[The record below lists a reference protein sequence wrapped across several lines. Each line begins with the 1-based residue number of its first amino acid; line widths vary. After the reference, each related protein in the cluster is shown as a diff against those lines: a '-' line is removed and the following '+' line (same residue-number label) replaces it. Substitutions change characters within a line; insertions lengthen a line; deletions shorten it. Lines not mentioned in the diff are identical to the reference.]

1 MRIISQDR
9 MTDTPY
15 DGAVVYIHRRRT
27 NKQIYVGNVG
37 DDEGF
42 PIGTYNNEEDAV
54 YVMSLI
60 RSTFMCNHKYFY
72 MPEVEEV
79 SVIRERMKAG
89 EQE

>member
-1 MRIISQDR
+1 MRIISQDK

-15 DGAVVYIHRRRT
+15 DGAVVYIHRRT

-42 PIGTYNNEEDAV
+42 LIGTYNSEEDAV

-60 RSTFMCNHKYFY
+60 RATFMCNHKYFY

-79 SVIRERMKAG
+79 SVIREQMKEANRND
-89 EQE
+89 

>member
-1 MRIISQDR
+1 MRIISQDK

-15 DGAVVYIHRRRT
+15 DGAVVYVHNRT
-27 NKQIYVGNVG
+27 GNQIYVSNVG

-42 PIGTYNNEEDAV
+42 PIGTYNSKEDATFV
-54 YVMSLI
+54 VSLI
-60 RSTFMCNHKYFY
+60 RTAFMCNHKYFY

-79 SVIRERMKAG
+79 SVIREKLKEG

>member
-15 DGAVVYIHRRRT
+15 DNAVVYIHRRT
-27 NKQIYVGNVG
+27 GNQIYVSNVG

-42 PIGTYNNEEDAV
+42 PIGTYNSKEDAV
-54 YVMSLI
+54 FVVSLI
-60 RSTFMCNHKYFY
+60 RTTFMCNHKYFY

-79 SVIRERMKAG
+79 SAIREQMKG
-89 EQE
+89 CEQK

>member
-1 MRIISQDR
+1 MRIISQDK

-15 DGAVVYIHRRRT
+15 DGAVVYVHRRT
-27 NKQIYVGNVG
+27 NKQIYIGNVG

-42 PIGTYNNEEDAV
+42 LIGTYNSEDDAV

-60 RSTFMCNHKYFY
+60 RSTFMCNHKFFY

-79 SVIRERMKAG
+79 SVIREQLKRG
-89 EQE
+89 DQE